1 MKKYLIFT
9 LLLLFLSFLSS
20 LTRVIGLSGNE
31 EYSSIQDAI
40 DVSAPGDTLLVLPGR
55 YFESLSIETDN
66 LTLQSNY
73 PLTNNREDIDN
84 TIIDGNAVSNCL
96 DVEANNTVIN
106 GLTFTNAFKWAAVRL
121 YYDIGNVTILNNV
134 IKNNYAAG
142 LVGSW
147 GSTIF
152 LAGNVI
158 KNNHGSFSGTGMIIS
173 GNSNYSPATVEF
185 DQENLNSVF
194 NNYGNV
200 QDIYFKDVQCQAIYL
215 DTISVALDYPDNYFV
230 HCTVGELTTDEI
242 PYPQIFYQ
250 NTYLEQIDADLY
262 VSPIGNDSNSGL
274 SMNEPFKTI
283 QYATK
288 MIKSN
293 PEQTNTVYLM
303 PGTYSR
309 LLNEQIFPISL
320 QTNTRL
326 LGLGETPE
334 EVIIGDEPD
343 NVNIAMIATQTE
355 AGNFTVRSN
364 IHEYYSAVAI
374 YGKKRDFENEQ
385 YYLHDVILENCSPDG
400 VVLVA
405 QLVKNATIENILIRD
420 ISVTDHHDAGY
431 VFGCYQAEVNLNN
444 IEITNINSYIDDL
457 VLVMNF
463 GKSSVNANN
472 LIFHNNYSNTGYL
485 MQFTNYEGI
494 CHTDNQ
500 ANFSNVLAYRNS
512 FADNISIMWLSNV
525 YQPINLSNFTLAHN
539 TSSNY
544 ALGVRG
550 EVTIRNS
557 IFYNHNNPREI
568 TLGNNPD
575 ISGPTILDID
585 YSLIQ
590 GGIGGIGNA
599 TTGDNSLIY
608 GDNNL
613 DTDPLFLGD
622 LDNTLELEDPRRVR
636 LTENSPCIDSGTT
649 EDLETDV
656 SEFDISGNPRIW
668 GDGID
673 MGAYEYN
680 PSVSNY
686 QDELSEP
693 ANDIIVNQ
701 YPNPVNLSQA
711 KCAYFDFLL
720 PSKRKGKVKLAIYN
734 LKGQKVRDLEVN
746 RSIFDLSNPD
756 SRNNAGQRF
765 SKVWNLRNNNN
776 QKVVSGLYLYK
787 ISVDDDDDLH
797 VGKMILLK

>member
-1 MKKYLIFT
+1 MKIKLIVI
-9 LLLLFLSFLSS
+9 LLLWVILGSLNS
-20 LTRVIGLSGNE
+20 LTRVIGQTGNE
-31 EYSSIQDAI
+31 DYSSIQAAI
-40 DVSAPGDTLLVLPGR
+40 DDSAPGDTLLVLPGR

-73 PLTNNREDIDN
+73 ALTNNREDIDD

-106 GLTFTNAFKWAAVRL
+106 GLTFTNAFEWPAVRL

-134 IKNNYAAG
+134 IKNNCASG
-142 LVGSW
+142 LFGTW

-158 KNNHGSFSGTGMIIS
+158 KNNHSNFSGTGMKIS
-173 GNSNYSPATVEF
+173 GNSNYSPTIVEF
-185 DQENLNSVF
+185 DQVNLNSIF
-194 NNYGNV
+194 NNYGDV
-200 QDIYFKDVQCQAIYL
+200 QDIYFKDVLCDAIYL
-215 DTISVALDYPDNYFV
+215 DTISVALDYPDNFFI
-230 HCTVGELTTDEI
+230 HCTVGELTTEEI

-262 VSPIGNDSNSGL
+262 VSPNGNDNNSGL
-274 SMNEPFKTI
+274 SMDEPFRTI

-293 PEQTNTVYLM
+293 PQQINSVYLL
-303 PGTYSR
+303 PGTYSK

-320 QTNTRL
+320 PAHTRL
-326 LGLGETPE
+326 LGLGETPQA
-334 EVIIGDEPD
+334 VIIGDEPD

-364 IHEYYSAVAI
+364 IHSYSSAVGI
-374 YGKKRDFENEQ
+374 YGKKRDFEEEE

-400 VVLVA
+400 QSLAV

-420 ISVTDHHDAGY
+420 VTVTDHHDAGY

-457 VLVMNF
+457 VLVMDF
-463 GKSSVNANN
+463 GLSSVNANN

-494 CHTDNQ
+494 YHTDNQ
-500 ANFSNVLAYRNS
+500 ANFSNVLAYRNYFS
-512 FADNISIMWLSNV
+512 ANIAIMWLSNV

-539 TSSNY
+539 TSGNY

-550 EVTIRNS
+550 DVKIRNS

-568 TLGNNPD
+568 TLGRHPEA
-575 ISGPTILDID
+575 GPTILDID

-590 GGIGGIGNA
+590 GGIEGIGNA

-613 DTDPLFLGD
+613 NTDPLFRGD
-622 LDNTLELEDPRRVR
+622 LDASLDLEDYRRVQ

-649 EDLETDV
+649 QDLETNITDY
-656 SEFDISGNPRIW
+656 DIAGNPRIW

-680 PSVSNY
+680 PSVGNNN
-686 QDELSEP
+686 DDASET
-693 ANDIIVNQ
+693 ASDIIVNQ
-701 YPNPVNLSQA
+701 YPNPVDLTQTN
-711 KCAYFDFLL
+711 CAYLDFFI
-720 PSKRKGKVKLAIYN
+720 PVTRKGKVKIAIYN
-734 LKGQKVRDLEVN
+734 LKGQKVRDLDVS
-746 RSIFDLSNPD
+746 RSIFEITGSGKE
-756 SRNNAGQRF
+756 SNAGHRY
-765 SKVWNLRNNNN
+765 SKVWNLRNNDN

-787 ISVDDDDDLH
+787 IRIDDDDLY